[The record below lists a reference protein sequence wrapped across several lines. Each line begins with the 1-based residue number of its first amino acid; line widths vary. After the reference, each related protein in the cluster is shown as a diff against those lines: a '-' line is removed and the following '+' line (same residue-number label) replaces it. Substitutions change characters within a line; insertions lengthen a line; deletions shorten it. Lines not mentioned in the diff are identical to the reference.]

1 MKSGLLLLLL
11 ATLSVSAQRRMV
23 VVNMETK
30 VPVRDVQVFTD
41 EGKNMTTRWD
51 GTFELPDSF
60 SRIHFRH
67 PQYEQ
72 RYILRSELRSDTV
85 WLLPNTNAIGEVVI
99 YGHRRFNDRMA
110 QMLKPSPQQIERDK
124 LPQAI
129 PSGPNVLAL
138 ASWLFDITF
147 GKKLAE
153 RSRRKKALKEVHQKE
168 MEAQQK
174 WDMLRDTQK
183 HGTP

>member
-1 MKSGLLLLLL
+1 MLL

-85 WLLPNTNAIGEVVI
+85 WLLPVSNALGEVI
-99 YGHRRFNDRMA
+99 IWGRRRFDERMA
-110 QMLKPSPQQIERDK
+110 NILKPSAEQTLLNQ
-124 LPQAI
+124 LPQ
-129 PSGPNVLAL
+129 
-138 ASWLFDITF
+138 
-147 GKKLAE
+147 
-153 RSRRKKALKEVHQKE
+153 
-168 MEAQQK
+168 
-174 WDMLRDTQK
+174 MLE
-183 HGTP
+183 